1 MRTVV
6 PIMFLMLFAGNVF
19 SIVQT
24 TDYSEA
30 KKLSEQH
37 NKPILIDFMTDW

>member
-1 MRTVV
+1 
-6 PIMFLMLFAGNVF
+6 MLFAVNVF
-19 SIVQT
+19 SSVQT
-24 TDYSEA
+24 TDYAEA